1 MLEYQVLTMI
11 ERPLLT
17 GSGVVRGEWQEDLM
31 IRLRMSEHRTGSSEG
46 AESRKAVSP
55 WSLSILESIF
65 DPLSQCLDGSGKA
78 WVLEEEYLKV
88 LGLKKEL
95 TGLRFRVVN
104 SRMTC
109 HAARSLAK
117 VVFPIL

>member
-31 IRLRMSEHRTGSSEG
+31 IRFRMSEHRTGSSEG

-55 WSLSILESIF
+55 WSLSILSQSLTHYPSALMAVARFGFWRRSI
-65 DPLSQCLDGSGKA
+65 
-78 WVLEEEYLKV
+78 WKV

-104 SRMTC
+104 
-109 HAARSLAK
+109 
-117 VVFPIL
+117 PE